1 MKIAIIGCGNLGTS
15 LARGLLRA
23 KETGIELQVCDR
35 GIAKTDRIVGE
46 FPNREV
52 FATRDPREA
61 ARGAEV
67 VVITV
72 KPKDV
77 HQCLQDL
84 QESIGAETLII
95 SCAAGIEVKAMEEA
109 IGGKTAIAR
118 AMPNTA
124 LSVGAGTTGAFLG
137 PNCVSERDEK
147 RLKSVFGAISDVDIV
162 PIEDSLH
169 TVAALAA
176 SGPAFVLM
184 MLEAM
189 IDAGVRS
196 GLSRRDA
203 EFFAKGAFKG
213 ATALMLQSD
222 LSASDLRAQIT
233 SPGGMTAQ
241 GLYSLEKGHFRATV
255 MDAVEEASIRSE
267 ELSFIYTS
275 GER

>member
-23 KETGIELQVCDR
+23 KEAEIELHLCDR
-35 GIAKTDRIVGE
+35 SIAKIERIAGE
-46 FPNREV
+46 FPNKKMLV
-52 FATRDPREA
+52 TSDPREA

-67 VVITV
+67 VVIVV
-72 KPKDV
+72 KPKDM
-77 HQCLQDL
+77 HKCLEYMH
-84 QESIGAETLII
+84 ESIAAETLII
-95 SCAAGIEVKAMEEA
+95 SCAAGIETQAMEEA
-109 IGGKTAIAR
+109 LGHKAAIAR

-137 PNCVSERDEK
+137 PNCIAERDEK
-147 RLKSVFGAISDVDIV
+147 RLRLIFGAISDVDIV
-162 PIEDSLH
+162 PKEDSLH

-176 SGPAFVLM
+176 SGPAFVLV

-189 IDAGVRS
+189 IEAGVRS
-196 GLSRRDA
+196 GLSRKDA

-222 LSASDLRAQIT
+222 LSPSDLRAQIT

-241 GLYSLEKGHFRATV
+241 GLYCLEKGQFRATV
-255 MDAVEEASIRSE
+255 MDAVEWASLRSE
-267 ELSFIYTS
+267 DLAFMHTS
-275 GER
+275 GEQ

>member
-1 MKIAIIGCGNLGTS
+1 MRIAIIGCGNLGTS

-23 KETGIELQVCDR
+23 KETEVELRLCDKS
-35 GIAKTDRIVGE
+35 IAKTERITGE
-46 FPNREV
+46 FSNREIFV
-52 FATRDPREA
+52 TSDAREA
-61 ARGAEV
+61 ARSAEV
-67 VVITV
+67 VVIVV

-77 HQCLQDL
+77 HKCLNYMR
-84 QESIGAETLII
+84 ESIAADTLII
-95 SCAAGIEVKAMEEA
+95 SCAAGIEVQAMEESLGRKA
-109 IGGKTAIAR
+109 AFAR

-137 PNCVSERDEK
+137 PNCIAERDEK
-147 RLKSVFGAISDVDIV
+147 RLRLVFGAISDVDII
-162 PIEDSLH
+162 PKEDSLH

-176 SGPAFVLM
+176 SGPAFVLV

-213 ATALMLQSD
+213 ATALMLHSD

-241 GLYSLEKGHFRATV
+241 GLYFLEKGHFRATV

-267 ELSFIYTS
+267 ELSFMYTA
-275 GER
+275 GGQ